1 MKKHRATR
9 ASLATVKVDDYTIF
23 LIHLKMEKALRYGS
37 ASSPSLLIR
46 STAQRGT
53 ICFLLCQQGSI
64 LSMTFVAQAPLNCQ
78 VQWSAGIL
86 SEIRLARRMAIRQLG
101 RCKVPPACIRIR

>member
-1 MKKHRATR
+1 MKITLMRPLMKKRSAAP
-9 ASLATVKVDDYTIF
+9 ASLAPMEVDDYTII

-53 ICFLLCQQGSI
+53 ICFLLCQQGLI
-64 LSMTFVAQAPLNCQ
+64 LSMTFVAQAPLN
-78 VQWSAGIL
+78 
-86 SEIRLARRMAIRQLG
+86 R
-101 RCKVPPACIRIR
+101 